1 MTRPEIE
8 NRISPIF
15 SDIMYMNI
23 EEIDNS
29 HPLWGQEQIDELD
42 ILELFSAIDDELGSN
57 LFQNRDIDIYRFT
70 IEDLYNMIERE
81 VNK

>member
-15 SDIMYMNI
+15 SDIIYMNI
-23 EEIDNS
+23 EEIDNG